1 MECTYTRAKS
11 KLYNSLSKINMIDI
25 NGYEISKAFTG
36 GEPVNAIYSFGVKV
50 WPVTGP
56 VEFGGLK
63 FTALEAGTIGMT
75 HNGTNETT
83 TKPYI
88 SYSKDGVNWIEWDYT
103 TIEVD
108 AGDFIYFKGVNNR
121 IGNSARDYS
130 IFTSTGKIAASGNI
144 MSLLYGDDYEGKLDL
159 SGKDYCFL
167 RIFNSLP
174 ITTTP
179 ELPATT
185 LAEDCYRE
193 IFGGCTLITT
203 APELP
208 AIELIDYC
216 YYGMFY
222 KCTSLV
228 NAPELPATKLAF
240 MCYGSMFESCTSL
253 VTAPALPSTTLA
265 DDCYHSMFS
274 GCSKLV
280 NAPALPATKLATIC
294 YYDMFY
300 NCTSLTT
307 APALPAT
314 ELANYCY
321 NEMFKGCKRLNNA
334 PELPATTLA
343 ISCYDSM
350 FWGCTSLTTA
360 PELPATTL
368 AEYCYSF
375 MFSECSNLTTA
386 PELPATELKK
396 YCYKSMFRNCTKLN
410 YVKAN
415 FTTEPSSKYTSYW
428 LSDVA
433 STGTFVAN
441 SSATWTTSITRN
453 ESTVPAG
460 WTIQK

>member
-1 MECTYTRAKS
+1 MV
-11 KLYNSLSKINMIDI
+11 DI
-25 NGYEISKAFTG
+25 NGYEIKSAFSG
-36 GEPVNAIYSFGVKV
+36 GFPLKEIYSLGVKV
-50 WPVTGP
+50 WPVDQP

-63 FTALEAGTIGMT
+63 FTALENGTIGMT
-75 HNGTNETT
+75 HNGTNAST
-83 TKPYI
+83 TKPNL
-88 SYSKDGVNWIEWDYT
+88 SYSKNGGSWVEWDYT
-103 TIEVD
+103 PISVD
-108 AGDFIYFKGVNNR
+108 VNDVIYFKGINDR
-121 IGNSARDYS
+121 IGSSPRDYS
-130 IFTSTGKIAASGNI
+130 IFTSTGKIASSGNI
-144 MSLLYGDDYEGKLDL
+144 MSLLYGDEYEGKLDL
-159 SGKDYCFL
+159 SGKDYCFI
-167 RIFNSLP
+167 RIFNSLS
-174 ITTTP
+174 ITTVP

-185 LAEDCYRE
+185 LSEDCYRE

-203 APELP
+203 APSLP
-208 AIELIDYC
+208 ATELTDNC

-228 NAPELPATKLAF
+228 TSPELPATKLAF
-240 MCYGSMFESCTSL
+240 MCYGSMFYGCTSL
-253 VTAPALPSTTLA
+253 TTAPELPATELA

-280 NAPALPATKLATIC
+280 NAPALPATKLATVC

-300 NCTSLTT
+300 NCTSLVN

-321 NEMFKGCKRLNNA
+321 NEMFKGCKRLTNA
-334 PELPATTLA
+334 PALPATILA
-343 ISCYDSM
+343 NTCYDSM

-360 PELPATTL
+360 PSLPATTL

-375 MFSECSNLTTA
+375 MFSECSNLTTS
-386 PELPATELKK
+386 PELPATILQKG
-396 YCYKSMFRNCTKLN
+396 CYKSMFRKCTKLN

-441 SSATWTTSITRN
+441 SGASWTTTIERN

>member
-1 MECTYTRAKS
+1 MV
-11 KLYNSLSKINMIDI
+11 DI

-36 GEPVNAIYSFGVKV
+36 GEPVSAIYSFGVKV

-63 FTALEAGTIGMT
+63 FTALEAGSFGMD
-75 HNGTNETT
+75 HIGTNETT

-103 TIEVD
+103 PIEFD

-179 ELPATT
+179 ELPATK
-185 LAEDCYRE
+185 LSDSCYRE
-193 IFGGCTLITT
+193 IFGGCNLITT
-203 APELP
+203 APALP
-208 AIELIDYC
+208 ATELIDSC

-222 KCTSLV
+222 KCASLI
-228 NAPELPATKLAF
+228 NEPELPATKLAF
-240 MCYGSMFESCTSL
+240 MCYGSMFEKCTSL
-253 VTAPALPSTTLA
+253 VNAPELQATTLA

-280 NAPALPATKLATIC
+280 NAPALPATKLATVC

-300 NCTSLTT
+300 GCTSLVNAPELPATELKNYCYMEMFYGCKRLVTAPELPATILAESCYENMFFGCKSLVT

-314 ELANYCY
+314 
-321 NEMFKGCKRLNNA
+321 
-334 PELPATTLA
+334 TLA
-343 ISCYDSM
+343 DACYRFM
-350 FWGCTSLTTA
+350 FSDCTSLTTA

-368 AEYCYSF
+368 S
-375 MFSECSNLTTA
+375 
-386 PELPATELKK
+386 K
-396 YCYKSMFRNCTKLN
+396 YCYNYMFRKCTKLN
-410 YVKAN
+410 YVKAD
-415 FTTEPSSKYTSYW
+415 FTTEPSSKYTNYW

-441 SSATWTTSITRN
+441 TSATWTTSIVRGDT
-453 ESTVPAG
+453 TVPAG